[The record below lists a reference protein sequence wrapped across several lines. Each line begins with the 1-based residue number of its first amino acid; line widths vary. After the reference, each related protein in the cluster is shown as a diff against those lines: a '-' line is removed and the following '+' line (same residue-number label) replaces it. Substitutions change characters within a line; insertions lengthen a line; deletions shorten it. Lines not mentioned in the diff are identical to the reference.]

1 MDSKK
6 ILFFIYIVLLNILFL
21 DQIYSQTG
29 ISVSPPRVY
38 YQLNPGEAGSQKIL
52 ISNISKSNALNLS
65 LTFGD
70 WKYDDWGNNLML
82 PSDSLSNSCASW
94 LSVSGGTYITLDPG
108 ENKEIELTMNVPLQ
122 PKEKENTQTA
132 MFYVTQMNPV
142 DGVDAKGAAIKINVR
157 SGIKIYRK
165 GSAPEIKKL
174 EIEKLSFDK
183 EKNSLALVF
192 NNKGN
197 IWINGNVKT
206 SLFNQTIGKETNLKS
221 IEFYTLPDDH
231 RTMYIPLN
239 QKLDKGQYIATV
251 MLDYGDDNNIEAAE
265 LEFGY
270 E

>member
-1 MDSKK
+1 MKYRN
-6 ILFFIYIVLLNILFL
+6 IFEALFFVSFFLSSTQLLF
-21 DQIYSQTG
+21 SQVG

-38 YQLNPGEAGSQKIL
+38 YHLDAGETGSQKIL
-52 ISNISKSNALNLS
+52 VSNVSKAYPLNLS
-65 LTFGD
+65 LTFND
-70 WKYDDWGNNLML
+70 WTYDDQGNNILL
-82 PSDSLSNSCASW
+82 PPDSLINTCANW
-94 LSVSGGTYITLDPG
+94 LTITGGTYLSLEPG
-108 ENKEIELTMNVPLQ
+108 EKKEIELTMIVPMQ
-122 PKEKENTQTA
+122 PKDNENVQTA
-132 MFYVTQMNPV
+132 ILFVTQMNPI
-142 DGVDAKGAAIKINVR
+142 DGVNEKGAAIKINVR

-197 IWINGNVKT
+197 VWINGDVKA
-206 SLFNQTIGKETNLKS
+206 SLFNQTSGKETNLNT

-231 RTMYIPLN
+231 RIMYIPLD
-239 QKLDKGQYIATV
+239 QKLDKGQYVATV

-265 LEFGY
+265 LEFEY